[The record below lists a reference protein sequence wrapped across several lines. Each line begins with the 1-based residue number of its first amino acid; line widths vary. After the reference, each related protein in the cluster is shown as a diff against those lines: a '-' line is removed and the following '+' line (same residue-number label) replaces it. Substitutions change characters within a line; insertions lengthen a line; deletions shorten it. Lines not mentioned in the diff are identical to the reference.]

1 MGYDA
6 APGAQHEK
14 KRLLDIPEDHDL
26 FPFAIKYHSYK
37 VSTLAEA
44 NL

>member
-6 APGAQHEK
+6 APDAQHEK
-14 KRLLDIPEDHDL
+14 KSLLDIPEDHDL
-26 FPFAIKYHSYK
+26 FSVCDKIPFIK
-37 VSTLAEA
+37 VSTLTEA